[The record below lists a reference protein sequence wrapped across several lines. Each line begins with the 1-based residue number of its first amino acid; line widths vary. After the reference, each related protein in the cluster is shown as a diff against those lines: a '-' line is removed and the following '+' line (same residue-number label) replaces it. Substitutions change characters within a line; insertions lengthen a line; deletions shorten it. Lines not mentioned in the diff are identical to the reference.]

1 LVSEDNIIEKAFTK
15 SNKKER
21 VEEKGRSHFMRVWI
35 SLVFSHAISKVKSA
49 NEPSGPSGWSL
60 SWFL

>member
-15 SNKKER
+15 SNKKKKR
-21 VEEKGRSHFMRVWI
+21 GEEKGRSHFMRVWI

-60 SWFL
+60 S